1 MTNKLKYKGISSN
14 KPLDNFFTFL
24 NESLKNVEES
34 QFYSLTLAYT
44 RFLAHGQSRHE
55 LIDFQVK
62 YKELMEGVAEAAG
75 PSEILDERKAFLAE
89 IQSFLRS
96 LMDDLIEAGKQ
107 GKIQTWNQ
115 EPLIKGEITFDY
127 DADGDRL
134 IQTVIPKGLKKAGA
148 LELGNEKKLA
158 KLALADLIQEHDLS
172 ISRFTKCPW
181 CGNYFYKSGKKKFC
195 SSRCSNANRQK
206 QFRDKN

>member
-24 NESLKNVEES
+24 NESLENVEES
-34 QFYSLTLAYT
+34 QFYSLTLAYA
-44 RFLAHGQSRHE
+44 RFLTQGHSRHG

-62 YKELMEGVAEAAG
+62 YKELIAGVVDETG
-75 PSEILDERKAFLAE
+75 PSEEFENRKAFLAE

-134 IQTVIPKGLKKAGA
+134 IQTVIPEGLKKAGA
-148 LELGNEKKLA
+148 LELDIEKKLA

-181 CGNYFYKSGKKKFC
+181 CQNYFYKSGKKKFC
-195 SSRCSNANRQK
+195 SNKCSNAYRQK
-206 QFRDKN
+206 QFRDKI